1 MADIIPNQD
10 LARKRLKVELSNML
24 LNTERMELRLM
35 ELDAERGVVEENMVA
50 TKKRVTE
57 IQEQMKLLG
66 GN

>member
-1 MADIIPNQD
+1 MADISSNQD

-24 LNTERMELRLM
+24 LNVERMELRIM
-35 ELDAERGVVEENMVA
+35 ELDAERVVVDDNMIA
-50 TKKRVTE
+50 TKKRITD